1 MTLGWG
7 EGLSI
12 IVATA
17 QEEDEGVSESN
28 AKKREVSRWEAE
40 IVFLQSVMQ

>member
-1 MTLGWG
+1 MTLGLG

-17 QEEDEGVSESN
+17 QEDEGASESN